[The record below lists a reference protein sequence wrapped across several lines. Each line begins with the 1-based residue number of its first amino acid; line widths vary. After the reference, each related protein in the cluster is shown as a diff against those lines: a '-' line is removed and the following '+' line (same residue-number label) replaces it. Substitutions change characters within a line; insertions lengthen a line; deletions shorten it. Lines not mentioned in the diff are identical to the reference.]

1 MDKDELIINIES
13 KQGRSRQIKSKKS
26 LLCIG
31 VLDLSKE
38 SQQKAAIKLTSTG
51 EWYIDKFRCSKCYLC
66 KLKSEYIY
74 LDEQHFPVVGNKVD
88 EKTYELTPAD
98 QIHFESNLARYK
110 EEAGISKWIYSIFRL
125 FGISETFSECA
136 ISKKLIPRD
145 ILEKLGELRTD
156 GVYSKSVIPDVEGN
170 TDEFVFVFENKRYST
185 GDDDWIV
192 KAIKQIILYS
202 SSKIY
207 QEKKGNVVFIF
218 SYNGSYDI
226 KDRIAKVIDQHE
238 ELKIIYD
245 IFNKKQNYKLVL
257 LPSSEIFK
265 VIYKA
270 LKEGKKEKD
279 WIIDTILNN
288 VVSLPLE

>member
-1 MDKDELIINIES
+1 MDKDELMINIES
-13 KQGRSRQIKSKKS
+13 KEGKSRRIKSKKS
-26 LLCIG
+26 FLCIG

-38 SQQKAAIKLTSTG
+38 SQQKAAIKLTDIG

-66 KLKSEYIY
+66 KLKSNYIY

-88 EKTYELTPAD
+88 KKTYELTPAD

-136 ISKKLIPRD
+136 ISKELIPRD
-145 ILEKLGELRTD
+145 ILEKLGELRTA

-185 GDDDWIV
+185 EDDDWIV

-218 SYNGSYDI
+218 SYTGSYNI
-226 KDRIAKVIDQHE
+226 RDRVAKIINQHE

-270 LKEGKKEKD
+270 LKEGKKEKA

-288 VVSLPLE
+288 VIDLPSE

>member
-26 LLCIG
+26 FLCIG

-38 SQQKAAIKLTSTG
+38 SQQKAAIKLTDTG
-51 EWYIDKFRCSKCYLC
+51 EWHIDKFRCSKCYLC

-74 LDEQHFPVVGNKVD
+74 LDEQHFPVVGNKID
-88 EKTYELTPAD
+88 EKTYDLTPED
-98 QIHFESNLARYK
+98 QIHFESNLATYK

-136 ISKKLIPRD
+136 INKELIPRD
-145 ILEKLGELRTD
+145 ILEKLGKLRTA
-156 GVYSKSVIPDVEGN
+156 GVYGKSVIPDVEGN
-170 TDEFVFVFENKRYST
+170 TDEFVFVFENKKYST
-185 GDDDWIV
+185 GDDGWIIE
-192 KAIKQIILYS
+192 AIKQIILYS

-207 QEKKGNVVFIF
+207 QEKEANVVFIF
-218 SYNGSYDI
+218 CYNGSYDI
-226 KDRIAKVIDQHE
+226 KDRIVKVIDQHK

-270 LKEGKKEKD
+270 LKEGKKEKA
-279 WIIDTILNN
+279 WVIDAILNN
-288 VVSLPLE
+288 VRNLPLE